1 MFLGKNL
8 LIIVLLTIVINKMKT
23 KHLFYTVA
31 LASAFAA
38 CTNEEII
45 NEAPQ
50 LSVEATRPIVS
61 NVALDLGTAESRMSY
76 NDGKFEWV
84 NGDKIAVMLMDQNN
98 TGVRYGSSTLTD
110 EWEALSWLERYHLV
124 DYVHTNY
131 PFTLDNGVWKTD
143 ANMLEGNYFLVYP
156 AAEFD
161 GKRQAYFDISEQK
174 QIGNTAQ
181 SRKDAYA
188 QNQRFVGYARLDAA
202 AGASTLK
209 ARMSEVLAPVRVNIQ
224 SNCTQVAGEP
234 LEIRK
239 IVLTHPTFHSQFSID
254 PTTADY
260 RDWNLTSYGTQ
271 ATLPGDNNDAV
282 NNWSYEQ
289 FFNYAN
295 YLTATGIRNSE
306 KELYMHEFEG
316 SVDAEDYVWNAYK
329 MGDIADKW
337 SEKPE
342 ENKRKADT
350 YYYDEAIRAIVK
362 PLWKEN
368 WSENVTKFIEVYTYA
383 ADGKKPYTLASGA
396 NATLGVVAMVPAF
409 NDWNS
414 HNDNEGGLE
423 LYIYTN
429 KGLVGPVDLSVKHT
443 GNTGSNV
450 QTTDA
455 ILAAD
460 PRIDMNTV
468 TVIIDDDD
476 IVATPDQ
483 KLINNEDDLANYVD
497 YYTKNATN
505 SRVDVM
511 ITNDIKINDELAAK
525 IIAMKEDA
533 GVDIVSLYIS
543 SAEGVSKNANITL
556 ETKVNSNILN
566 WLDIDDDVLVEVA
579 KGAVVDLSPSAR
591 NYVSAD
597 NDLNILVDNGGTLN
611 FVNDMTSVGG
621 WSNVTDYAANALNTI
636 VENNGTV
643 NIKSSVA
650 NHAGL
655 QIENNNVMNVEAGA
669 YISLANESVNTLN
682 GVINVEGTAR
692 LGATTNENIVNRG
705 TIENRGEI
713 YSVENALAESHTD
726 KILPGRIVID
736 AAGALTTLTE
746 NKGQVIYNVLPTV
759 PVIVADGDYNTGM
772 FIFETNA
779 NVTTEALT
787 THHVTDATINGAVL
801 STNTINTTL
810 RRLTLNDGSSLVSSI
825 VPEAPAHMCFNAS
838 LSANNAVWDNNK
850 VAEHTFTTNGNVK
863 FENVNV
869 CFLENDYIVTLNNGK
884 ITSLKEVGFWYLLG
898 SKTAAWVD
906 LNAVEMTVGD
916 GTTASFTALELTADN
931 DVTSTI
937 WVRPNATL
945 NANNND
951 PEYIL
956 INK

>member
-1 MFLGKNL
+1 
-8 LIIVLLTIVINKMKT
+8 MKT

-50 LSVEATRPIVS
+50 LSVEAARPTVA
-61 NVALDLGTAESRMSY
+61 NVTLDLGTAESRMSY
-76 NDGKFEWV
+76 SDGKFTWV

-98 TGVRYGSSTLTD
+98 TGVRYGSATMTD

-131 PFTLDNGVWKTD
+131 PFTLENGVWKTD

-156 AAEFD
+156 SAEFD

-174 QIGNTAQ
+174 QVGNTAQ

-188 QNQRFVGYARLDAA
+188 QNQRFIGYARLDAA
-202 AGASTLK
+202 KGASSLQ

-282 NNWSYEQ
+282 NRWSYEQ

-306 KELYMHEFEG
+306 KELYMHEFDG
-316 SVDAEDYVWNAYK
+316 SVNAEDYVWNAYE
-329 MGDIADKW
+329 MGSISDKW

-350 YYYDEAIRAIVK
+350 YYYDEAIRAVVK

-368 WSENVTKFIEVYTYA
+368 WSENVTKYIEVYTYA
-383 ADGKKPYTLASGA
+383 ANGTSPYTLASGA
-396 NATLGVVAMVPAF
+396 NATLGVIAMVPAF

-414 HNDNEGGLE
+414 HNDNEGGLA

-443 GNTGSNV
+443 GNTGSSV

-476 IVATPDQ
+476 IVATPDR
-483 KLINNEDDLANYVD
+483 KLINNTDDLANYVD

-505 SRVDVM
+505 SRVDVT
-511 ITNDIKINDELAAK
+511 ITNDIEINDELASK

-543 SAEGVSKNANITL
+543 SDAGVSKNANIVL
-556 ETKVNSNILN
+556 NTKVNKNILN
-566 WLDIDDDVLVEVA
+566 WLDIDEDILVEVA
-579 KGAVVDLSPSAR
+579 EGAVVDLSPLAH
-591 NYVSAD
+591 NYISQN

-611 FVNDMTSVGG
+611 FVEDMSSVGG
-621 WSNVTDYAANALNTI
+621 WSSVLNYAASALNTI

-643 NIKSSVA
+643 NINANVA

-655 QIENNNVMNVEAGA
+655 QIENNNEMNVKAGA
-669 YISLANESVNTLN
+669 YISLADGSENTLN
-682 GVINVEGTAR
+682 GVINVEATAR

-705 TIENRGEI
+705 EIVNSGEV
-713 YSVENALAESHTD
+713 YGVENALAAMHAD
-726 KILPGRIVID
+726 RVLPGRVKID

-759 PVIVADGDYNTGM
+759 PVVVANGNWNTGM
-772 FIFETNA
+772 YIFKTDA
-779 NVTTEALT
+779 NVTTEDLAK
-787 THHVTDATINGAVL
+787 HHVTDATIEGATLGVNEDE
-801 STNTINTTL
+801 TYL
-810 RRLTLNDGSSLVSSI
+810 RRLTLNDGSTLKTAL
-825 VPEAPAHMCFNAS
+825 PLEATAELCFNTVA
-838 LSANNAVWDNNK
+838 SANNAAWDADYA
-850 VAEHTFTTNGNVK
+850 AEHLFTTNGDVTFDNV
-863 FENVNV
+863 EV
-869 CFLENDYIVTLNNGK
+869 CFEGNSNATTSVKMNEGK
-884 ITSLKEVGFWYLLG
+884 ITSLRTVGFYETMG
-898 SKTAAWVD
+898 TEENVN
-906 LNAVEMTVGD
+906 LNAIEMTVGN
-916 GTTASFTALELTADN
+916 GTVAASFTAANLDVHKQ
-931 DVTSTI
+931 VTSTI
-937 WVRPNATL
+937 WVRPNADL
-945 NANNND
+945 NVTAWSLM
-951 PEYIL
+951 YIVV
-956 INK
+956 NK